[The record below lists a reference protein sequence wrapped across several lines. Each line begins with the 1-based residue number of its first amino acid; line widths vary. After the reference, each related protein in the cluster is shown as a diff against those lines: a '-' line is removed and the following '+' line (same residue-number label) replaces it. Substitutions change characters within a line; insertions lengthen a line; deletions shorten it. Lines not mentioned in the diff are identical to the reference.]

1 MDGRKLAQLRKERGL
16 TQLELAI
23 RTGMTPQTVASI
35 EVGRHKNPRVETVRA
50 LADALGVTVDEFLD
64 PIPEPEEAPAASA

>member
-1 MDGRKLAQLRKERGL
+1 MDGRKLAQLRKGRGL

-23 RTGMTPQTVASI
+23 KAGTTPNTVASI

-64 PIPEPEEAPAASA
+64 PISEPEEIAAS